1 MSDLAC
7 ALVVAL
13 AVSSV
18 VGCAPD
24 LIADADPS
32 PACRALRG
40 VEDPI
45 AANVVLVVNDTMR
58 RDRVGIYGGSARTPV
73 FDGFAREHLLFE
85 RAHSEAPWTKPA
97 VATLFTSLYPSQ
109 HGADSHPA
117 VRRGAD
123 GGSIQHNDLLPDGLT
138 TLAEVL
144 HDAGW
149 KTGAFV
155 ANPWLDRRFGFQQG
169 FDHYRDDLGGWGVPG
184 VAVSRAALDWIGDL
198 DPARPFFAY
207 VHTLDTHR
215 PYGTLS
221 WDDVL
226 ARAHVL
232 KADSRE
238 VDPPVARAIA
248 PLIRFAGP
256 GAERGIALRR
266 SLALFELAYDKGIE
280 NFDTALG
287 VLLEGLAELPSWDR
301 TAVIV
306 TSDHGEALFEHGYDN
321 HGIGLLDD
329 EIAIPLAA
337 RLPGV
342 SPEQGRVDCAVGLID
357 VLPTLCG
364 YLGIGCPDAVFGHSL
379 VTPDGM
385 LPARYQVSEGVMHHP
400 SHRSLRNQRYKLVYE
415 PDGTPG
421 RGGRTSEFSLY
432 DLRADPGETQ
442 DLLARRTPDPEA
454 ARLVEA
460 LAPRLEQAVAPFER
474 PAATSAPLDP
484 EMERRLESLGY
495 LE

>member
-1 MSDLAC
+1 VSALAR
-7 ALVVAL
+7 ALVAAL
-13 AVSSV
+13 AVSSIA
-18 VGCAPD
+18 GCAPD
-24 LIADADPS
+24 RADGPD
-32 PACRALRG
+32 PACQVLRG

-58 RDRVGIYGGSARTPV
+58 RDRMGIHGGPARTPV
-73 FDGFAREHLLFE
+73 FDGFASDHLLFE

-97 VATLFTSLYPSQ
+97 IATLFTSLYPSQ
-109 HGADSHPA
+109 HGTDSHPA
-117 VRRGAD
+117 VRRGSD
-123 GGSIQHNDLLPDGLT
+123 GTEIRHNDLLPDGLT

-144 HDAGW
+144 QSAGW
-149 KTGAFV
+149 QTGAFV

-169 FDHYRDDLGGWGVPG
+169 FDHYQDDLGEWDVPG
-184 VAVSRAALDWIGDL
+184 VAVSRAALEWIGGL
-198 DPARPFFAY
+198 DPERPFFAY
-207 VHTLDTHR
+207 VHTLDSHR

-226 ARAHVL
+226 ARAPLL
-232 KADSRE
+232 KEDSRA

-248 PLIRFAGP
+248 PLIRFEGP

-266 SLALFELAYDKGIE
+266 SLALLELAYDKGIE
-280 NFDTALG
+280 NFDAALG
-287 VLLEGLAELPSWDR
+287 VLLAGLAELPGWDR

-321 HGIGLLDD
+321 HGVALLDD
-329 EIAIPLAA
+329 EIAIPFAA

-342 SPEQGRVDCAVGLID
+342 SPERGRVSCGVGLID

-364 YLGIGCPDAVFGHSL
+364 YLGIECPEAVVGHSL
-379 VTPDGM
+379 VTPDGEI
-385 LPARYQVSEGVMHHP
+385 PPRYQVSEGVMHHP
-400 SHRSLRNQRYKLVYE
+400 RHRSLRNRRFKLVYE

-421 RGGRTSEFSLY
+421 RGGGSSEFALY
-432 DLRADPGETQ
+432 DLQADPGEAH

-454 ARLVEA
+454 SRLLEV
-460 LAPRLEQAVAPFER
+460 LAPRLEQAVAAFER
-474 PAATSAPLDP
+474 PAAHSAPLDP
-484 EMERRLESLGY
+484 ELERRLESLGY